1 MLSKPSL
8 RQVDKIR
15 MDTAAAEK
23 AGSLT
28 LEQLEIIYEQ
38 NWFNIFVP
46 RHLGGLEMSLPKAVL
61 LLESLAWAN
70 GSFGW
75 VVTLYSGAN
84 WFAGFLEESVRNR
97 FFSNSKVCF
106 AGSGATTG
114 IAEMV
119 NGGYIIDGQWRYA
132 SGSKHATAFT
142 ANCVIRKD
150 GMILKESDGTPAIRS
165 FIFDRN
171 ELKITDDWNC
181 VGMKATSSHSFE
193 ADHLFVESDR
203 SFLIDPAHAIL
214 PESIYRFPFLQ
225 FAEATL
231 AANFSGMSL
240 HFANEC
246 RALYEE
252 RIIKH
257 GYSAIKAGEMLE
269 MLGRMSS
276 ILDGKRKFFHDTL
289 ERVWEKGLVQGE
301 IWNDTELEELSVIS
315 KSLVKMAIKSVDEL
329 YPYTGMTGADQ
340 SSVVNRI
347 WRDIHTASQHQL
359 FTFNGIKMG
368 KKQLNQS

>member
-8 RQVDKIR
+8 GQVDEIR
-15 MDTAAAEK
+15 METITAEK
-23 AGSLT
+23 AGNLT
-28 LEQLEIIYEQ
+28 PLQLEIIYKQ

-46 RHLGGLEMSLPKAVL
+46 RHLGGLEMPLPKAVR

-75 VVTLYSGAN
+75 VVTLCSGAN
-84 WFAGFLEESVRNR
+84 WFVGLLEETTRNH
-97 FFSNSKVCF
+97 FFSNPKVCI

-114 IAEMV
+114 IAEIV
-119 NGGYIIDGQWRYA
+119 DGGYIVDGMWRYA

-142 ANCVIRKD
+142 ANCVIRKN
-150 GMILKESDGTPAIRS
+150 GNVLKEKDGTPAIRS

-171 ELKITDDWNC
+171 EVKITDDWNGI
-181 VGMKATSSHSFE
+181 GMSATSSNSFE
-193 ADHLFVESDR
+193 TDHLFVTADR
-203 SFLIDPAHAIL
+203 SFLIDPANAIL
-214 PESIYRFPFLQ
+214 LQDIYRFPFLQ

-246 RALYEE
+246 RVLYEE

-269 MLGRMSS
+269 VLGRMSS
-276 ILDGKRKFFHDTL
+276 ILDGKRKFFHDTV
-289 ERVWEKGLVQGE
+289 ERVWEKGIMHGN
-301 IWNDTELEELSVIS
+301 WNNSDLEELSMIC

-368 KKQLNQS
+368 KMQFSHS